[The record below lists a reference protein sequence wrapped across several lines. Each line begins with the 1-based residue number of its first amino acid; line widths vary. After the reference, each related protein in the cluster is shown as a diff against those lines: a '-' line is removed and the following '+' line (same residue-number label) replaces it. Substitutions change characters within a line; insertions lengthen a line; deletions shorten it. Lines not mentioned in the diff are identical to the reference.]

1 MDSGSFLGE
10 KNSPVVRRPKRFAE
24 QNLGASGIHFRRA
37 SAVKRVPKKAKDFLG
52 EKNSPVVRRL
62 KRFAEQN
69 LGAGGIQFHR
79 ASEIEKGSQKAK
91 LFGKGKAGNPSSY
104 LP

>member
-10 KNSPVVRRPKRFAE
+10 KNSPAVRRIKRFAE
-24 QNLGASGIHFRRA
+24 QNLGAGGIQFYRA
-37 SAVKRVPKKAKDFLG
+37 SAVKRVPKQAKDFLG
-52 EKNSPVVRRL
+52 EKNSPVVRRI

-79 ASEIEKGSQKAK
+79 ASAVKGFPKRQKTFWEKKIRR
-91 LFGKGKAGNPSSY
+91 
-104 LP
+104 

>member
-1 MDSGSFLGE
+1 MDSGS
-10 KNSPVVRRPKRFAE
+10 
-24 QNLGASGIHFRRA
+24 
-37 SAVKRVPKKAKDFLG
+37 FLG

-79 ASEIEKGSQKAK
+79 ASAVKRVPKQAKDFLGEKNSPAVRRLKRFASKTLAQVE
-91 LFGKGKAGNPSSY
+91 FSSTEQVK
-104 LP
+104 

>member
-10 KNSPVVRRPKRFAE
+10 KNSPAVRRF
-24 QNLGASGIHFRRA
+24 
-37 SAVKRVPKKAKDFLG
+37 
-52 EKNSPVVRRL
+52 

-79 ASEIEKGSQKAK
+79 ASAVKRVPKKAK
-91 LFGKGKAGNPSSY
+91 GFLGKERQVTRRVTCLKKENEKTTST
-104 LP
+104 

>member
-1 MDSGSFLGE
+1 MKNQPPQALLSFLA
-10 KNSPVVRRPKRFAE
+10 SLRP
-24 QNLGASGIHFRRA
+24 
-37 SAVKRVPKKAKDFLG
+37 
-52 EKNSPVVRRL
+52 

-69 LGAGGIQFHR
+69 LGAGGIQFRR

>member
-10 KNSPVVRRPKRFAE
+10 KNSPVVRR
-24 QNLGASGIHFRRA
+24 I
-37 SAVKRVPKKAKDFLG
+37 
-52 EKNSPVVRRL
+52 

-79 ASEIEKGSQKAK
+79 ASEIEKGSQKQSF
-91 LFGKGKAGNPSSY
+91 LGKERQVTRRVTCLKKENEKTTST
-104 LP
+104 